1 MFRTE
6 ETTTSTE
13 SAPSRYENLT
23 KIMDALDAVPCNSLG
38 RRLMSPHEEV
48 LAGDLATALLHHA
61 ISLVSK
67 MNEEEFE

>member
-13 SAPSRYENLT
+13 SAPSRYENLM
-23 KIMDALDAVPCNSLG
+23 KIMDAINAVPFADTG
-38 RRLMSPHEEV
+38 MRIMSPSEQV
-48 LAGDLATALLHHA
+48 LAGDLTTALLHHA